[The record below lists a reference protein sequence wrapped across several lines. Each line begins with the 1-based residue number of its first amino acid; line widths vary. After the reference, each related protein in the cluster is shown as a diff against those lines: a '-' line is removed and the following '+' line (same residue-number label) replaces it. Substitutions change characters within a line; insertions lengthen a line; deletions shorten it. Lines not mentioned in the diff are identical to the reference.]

1 MNEIT
6 HSETPTR
13 AELALLIEQLRRNE
27 STQSALLLSQQ
38 RMLRRSRW
46 LLLAACGLALLAIVS
61 VSVGQTA
68 GEGMRPTG
76 AATAAGDPAR
86 QREALLSQLPAEDL
100 EKIQEFEEQVT
111 WLSQYMRSMDRF
123 DPAAAV
129 ALFLSRMTTS
139 VSAVPEMHREM
150 QVMNTHMS
158 AMPAI
163 VAEMH
168 AINAKLSVMT
178 AAMDS
183 TLGRSGRMAPWMPF
197 SP

>member
-1 MNEIT
+1 MDPEL
-6 HSETPTR
+6 ETPQHR
-13 AELALLIEQLRRNE
+13 ENFPDRPDAHIAFVGDGNNVAASWINAARR
-27 STQSALLLSQQ
+27 
-38 RMLRRSRW
+38 
-46 LLLAACGLALLAIVS
+46 
-61 VSVGQTA
+61 
-68 GEGMRPTG
+68 
-76 AATAAGDPAR
+76 
-86 QREALLSQLPAEDL
+86 LPIRFTLVCPPGHEPDADWM
-100 EKIQEFEEQVT
+100 KNAVEETDGRVNVEH
-111 WLSQYMRSMDRF
+111 

-139 VSAVPEMHREM
+139 VSAVPDMHREM

-183 TLGRSGRMAPWMPF
+183 TMGRTGRMAPWMPF
-197 SP
+197 SR

>member
-1 MNEIT
+1 MNEVT

-46 LLLAACGLALLAIVS
+46 QLLVVCALALLAIVS

-68 GEGMRPTG
+68 GEGMRPT
-76 AATAAGDPAR
+76 ATMTTAADPAQ
-86 QREALLSQLPAEDL
+86 QREALLSQLSAEDL
-100 EKIQEFEEQVT
+100 EKVQEFEGSVT

-129 ALFLSRMTTS
+129 ALFLSKMTSS
-139 VSAVPEMHREM
+139 VSAVPDMHREM

-178 AAMDS
+178 AAIDS
-183 TLGRSGRMAPWMPF
+183 TMGRSGRMAPWMPF
-197 SP
+197 TP